1 MTVPV
6 ARGRRITLPRI
17 GPTGLIWLGA
27 VVGCLA
33 AAIIVTTWLPGSVWS
48 HPIAADDAAGHY
60 YMARKLYDQGWP
72 ALFKLSADDSFY
84 PPLFAALTTLFMK
97 VGATIT
103 AATTITWL
111 VGAAVIF
118 PVSITA
124 LALWLCRHLPL
135 GCRLL
140 VATATPLLAALI
152 PGHPYAQ
159 FATGPLLAYG
169 LSLSL
174 LPALLLAFL
183 ICLDAVAKL
192 LDKTTRPAA
201 LIRPAV
207 ALVVLAGV
215 ELAAQPRIVFTFVV
229 VGLPFAV
236 QWLVALRKAHP
247 KVVLGLVIAA
257 LVVAVA
263 AVLIV
268 ARQAAAMHPGESIF
282 DPSGWFELY
291 PPLHGV
297 FAGLVFALT
306 GGCVGYGSAGLVTA
320 TILAVAVVALGVMC
334 FRAPR
339 WRGLAAA
346 WLLAAFFVFLCA
358 SVPGGFSNLL
368 TAVWYREEHRIVGT
382 VVIPLILVLV
392 CGLAEL
398 SRAAAPRWRR
408 ILAAGLVVWLVV
420 SLLVNPQRAALAEI
434 VRDNSS
440 PAGKPATAMLTEYKL
455 DAFTAM
461 KTVVG
466 DDGLVFADPYSGFD
480 FAYGLAG
487 IAVFFPA
494 GNLWASEER
503 LMVENDFGS
512 GDKAQMTAGLCS
524 VMPRYGARFVA
535 YFGLPYRDDYD
546 HFLYYAP
553 FRDQNLIAGY
563 VADGSLTLVGEYSSG
578 QVTPFALYRVAC

>member
-6 ARGRRITLPRI
+6 ARERRITLPRI
-17 GPTGLIWLGA
+17 GPSGLIRLGA

-33 AAIIVTTWLPGSVWS
+33 AAIIVFCWLPGSIWS

-60 YMARKLYDQGWP
+60 YMARKLYDQGWT
-72 ALFKLSADDSFY
+72 ALLKLSTDDSFY
-84 PPLFAALTTLFMK
+84 PPLFAALTALFMK
-97 VGATIT
+97 AGATIT
-103 AATTITWL
+103 AATVITWL
-111 VGAAVIF
+111 VGAAVVF
-118 PVSITA
+118 PVSMTT
-124 LALWLCRHLPL
+124 LASWLCRHLAP

-159 FATGPLLAYG
+159 LAVGPLLAYG
-169 LSLSL
+169 LALSL

-183 ICLDAVAKL
+183 ICLDVVAKL
-192 LDKTTRPAA
+192 LDKTARPAA
-201 LIRPAV
+201 LIRPVV
-207 ALVVLAGV
+207 ALAVLAGAEV
-215 ELAAQPRIVFTFVV
+215 MAQPRIVFTFVV
-229 VGLPFAV
+229 AGLPFAV
-236 QWLVALRKAHP
+236 QWLIALRKSHP

-263 AVLIV
+263 AVLII
-268 ARQAAAMHPGESIF
+268 ARQAVAMHTGESIF
-282 DPSGWFELY
+282 HPSGWFELY
-291 PPLHGV
+291 PPLHGI
-297 FAGLVFALT
+297 FAGFVFALT

-320 TILAVAVVALGVMC
+320 TILAVPVVALGVIC

-339 WRGLAAA
+339 WRGVAAA

-398 SRAAAPRWRR
+398 SRAARPCWRR

-420 SLLVNPQRAALAEI
+420 TLLVNPQRAALAEI
-434 VRDNSS
+434 VRSNSS
-440 PAGKPATAMLTEYKL
+440 PTGESATAMLTEYKL
-455 DAFTAM
+455 DAFAAM
-461 KTVVG
+461 KPVVG

-480 FAYGLAG
+480 FAYGVAG

-494 GNLWASEER
+494 GNLWASGER
-503 LMVENDFGS
+503 LMVEDDFGS
-512 GDKAQMTAGLCS
+512 GDKTQMTGALCS

-563 VADGSLTLVGEYSSG
+563 VADGALTLVGEYPSG
-578 QVTPFALYRVAC
+578 QAVPFALYRVAC